1 VVVGR
6 VLARLKLPS
15 LKRTLPGWL
24 AVQEREGVVRFCA
37 IRRGA
42 GGPAVTLFHEAPP
55 GDLASLRR
63 SLNITAYRALT
74 VMNPGSYS
82 LIQTEAP
89 SVPRPEWRDAVRWRL
104 KDLLDFPAETAI
116 FDVADVPTEAF
127 APGRQQ
133 QCYVVAAPREQVSK
147 CVAALEDARFDLQAV
162 DIPEMAQRNL
172 AALFEEENRAVAF
185 LAFDDVG
192 ALLTVTFHG
201 ELYGS
206 RRIDVAAS
214 QVLAADEFRRQQLLE
229 RVALE
234 TQRTLDAFDRQF
246 SFMTVTR
253 LILAAPPELE
263 GVKEALANNLYIPV
277 VPMDLASVLDL
288 SAVPALQASAA
299 QMRALP
305 LIGAALREDVA

>member
-1 VVVGR
+1 M
-6 VLARLKLPS
+6 
-15 LKRTLPGWL
+15 LPGWL
-24 AVQEREGVVRFCA
+24 AVQEREAAVRFCA
-37 IRRGA
+37 VQRSA
-42 GGPAVTLFHEAPP
+42 SGPAVTLFDEVPATE
-55 GDLASLRR
+55 LASLRR
-63 SLNITAYRALT
+63 SLNFAAYRALT
-74 VMNPGSYS
+74 VMKPGGYS

-89 SVPRPEWRDAVRWRL
+89 SVPRLEWRDAVRWRL
-104 KDLLDFPAETAI
+104 KDLLDFPAETAV

-147 CVAALEDARFDLQAV
+147 CIETLEAARFNLLAV
-162 DIPEMAQRNL
+162 DVPEMAQRNL

-185 LAFDDVG
+185 LAFDDFG

-214 QVLAADEFRRQQLLE
+214 QVVAADEFRRQQLLE

-253 LILAAPPELE
+253 LILAAPPDLE
-263 GVKEALANNLYIPV
+263 AVKEALANNLYIPV

-288 SAVPALQASAA
+288 SAVPALQTGDA
-299 QMRALP
+299 QMRSLL
-305 LIGAALREDVA
+305 LIGAALREEAA